1 MSEQLKSVG
10 FSDVTML
17 EQAATA
23 GTVGA
28 GPRAAA

>member
-10 FSDVTML
+10 FSDVIML
-17 EQAATA
+17 EKPASASAAE
-23 GTVGA
+23 A